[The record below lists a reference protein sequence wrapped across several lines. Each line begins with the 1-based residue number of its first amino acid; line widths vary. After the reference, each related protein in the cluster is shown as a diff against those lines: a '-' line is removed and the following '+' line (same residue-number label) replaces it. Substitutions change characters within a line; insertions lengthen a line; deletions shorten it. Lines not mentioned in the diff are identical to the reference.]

1 MSKKIL
7 VLLISLSIISCKKTI
22 KDEDVSTDINKK
34 LSEYVEV
41 KLTSDISSLSKKEK
55 EMLGLFI
62 DAAKYA
68 DNIFWKQSFGNKEKL
83 IDEIKDKDLKKFALI
98 NYGTW
103 DRLDGNKPFIEK
115 YGIKPVGARFYPSNM
130 TFWEFDALN
139 SDDKYSMYTIIRRKK
154 DGNLVTIPYHKAYKN
169 NVNKISEILNKA
181 ASKSENKNLKN
192 YLQLRA
198 KAIKTDD
205 YLASDI
211 AWIEML
217 DNNIDIII
225 GPIETYED
233 LLLGAKAS
241 YEAFVLIKDNNWTA
255 KLKKFT
261 NILPDLQK
269 MLPVD
274 AKYKKEIPEINSDI
288 CVYDLV
294 YAAGNC
300 NTGSKKISIVYP
312 FVGQEGY
319 NKGSRKLEFKNVMKA
334 KFEKIL
340 KPISNVVIDAD
351 QLSHVKFDSFF
362 EISMFYEVGNCLGMT
377 NTINNRGSVKQAL
390 REKYNIANELKSNIL
405 SLFFITKLQEMGG
418 ILNDKNLMDNYITFM
433 SDIIR
438 SVRFGASNSQAIA
451 NLIIYNYFNEYHAF
465 SLNKFGKYIIDF
477 DNMKKA
483 TTDLSQKILII
494 QGNGDYDEA
503 SKLIEKYGKINP
515 ELQKTHDKIAN
526 AGIPV
531 DVTFSQ
537 GKNVIGLY
545 Y

>member
-1 MSKKIL
+1 
-7 VLLISLSIISCKKTI
+7 
-22 KDEDVSTDINKK
+22 
-34 LSEYVEV
+34 
-41 KLTSDISSLSKKEK
+41 
-55 EMLGLFI
+55 
-62 DAAKYA
+62 
-68 DNIFWKQSFGNKEKL
+68 
-83 IDEIKDKDLKKFALI
+83 
-98 NYGTW
+98 
-103 DRLDGNKPFIEK
+103 
-115 YGIKPVGARFYPSNM
+115 
-130 TFWEFDALN
+130 
-139 SDDKYSMYTIIRRKK
+139 
-154 DGNLVTIPYHKAYKN
+154 
-169 NVNKISEILNKA
+169 
-181 ASKSENKNLKN
+181 
-192 YLQLRA
+192 
-198 KAIKTDD
+198 
-205 YLASDI
+205 
-211 AWIEML
+211 
-217 DNNIDIII
+217 
-225 GPIETYED
+225 
-233 LLLGAKAS
+233 
-241 YEAFVLIKDNNWTA
+241 
-255 KLKKFT
+255 
-261 NILPDLQK
+261 
-269 MLPVD
+269 
-274 AKYKKEIPEINSDI
+274 
-288 CVYDLV
+288 
-294 YAAGNC
+294 
-300 NTGSKKISIVYP
+300 
-312 FVGQEGY
+312 
-319 NKGSRKLEFKNVMKA
+319 
-334 KFEKIL
+334 
-340 KPISNVVIDAD
+340 
-351 QLSHVKFDSFF
+351 
-362 EISMFYEVGNCLGMT
+362 MFYEVGNCLGMT